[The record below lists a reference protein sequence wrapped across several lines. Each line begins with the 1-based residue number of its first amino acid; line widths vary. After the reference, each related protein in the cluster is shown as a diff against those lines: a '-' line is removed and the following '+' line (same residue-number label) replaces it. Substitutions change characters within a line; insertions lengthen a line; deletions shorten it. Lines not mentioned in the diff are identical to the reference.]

1 MLAFV
6 SQLQSKNRIPYGLVW
21 LLLIIGCNPS
31 PDSNT
36 GFDTIIEGESTHFK
50 VGESMC
56 TMRLNSSIGQTTR
69 SCRLKPTAVL

>member
-36 GFDTIIEGESTHFK
+36 GFDTIIEGDSTHFK
-50 VGESMC
+50 VGRINAHNEAQQQHW
-56 TMRLNSSIGQTTR
+56 TNNEEL
-69 SCRLKPTAVL
+69 PP